1 MQVEEKVQAATA
13 GMKSWSGG
21 DAEDRSSADWPEPCV
36 YHLTEFER
44 RDIRALCD
52 ELPELRMRDLNNL
65 PLWEKL
71 KILSDEMPRG
81 LRQFLAHFE
90 LLSNRWGFVIIRGL
104 PIDEESP
111 PTPTIDETFGQFRFD
126 TFAKACALTGARF
139 GYPRA
144 YRDEKGRLVL
154 QPVYPRPSDALK
166 QENSGFGTFL
176 EGHTEDG
183 FLREFCQWLLLGCVR
198 SDHDG
203 IARTG
208 VSCAW
213 RAIDRVEWNVIE
225 ALRKPQFVVDAPTSF
240 GGDSSRPLSS
250 QLLPVLSGDPRQ
262 PQLVFDVAAMRG
274 LDAHAQ
280 EALRQFSEAL
290 RGAHVSGVLRR
301 GDCILIDNQTSV
313 HTRSNFRPRFDGL
326 DRLLL
331 RLKVFTNPRSCATNR
346 LPDSLMCGSITFD
359 LVSKS

>member
-1 MQVEEKVQAATA
+1 MQVEEKVQAAIA
-13 GMKSWSGG
+13 GMESWDGG
-21 DAEDRSSADWPEPCV
+21 VAQGPSSADWPEPCV
-36 YHLTEFER
+36 YHLTESER
-44 RDIRALCD
+44 HYIRALCD
-52 ELPELRMRDLNNL
+52 ELPDRRMRDLNSL
-65 PLWEKL
+65 PLWEKI
-71 KILSDEMPRG
+71 KILSDEMPRD
-81 LRQFLAHFE
+81 LRRFLAHFE
-90 LLSNRWGFVIIRGL
+90 LISNRWGFVVIRGV

-111 PTPTIDETFGQFRFD
+111 PTPTIDETFGQLRFD
-126 TFAKACALTGARF
+126 TFARACALLSARF

-203 IARTG
+203 LARTG

-213 RAIDRVEWNVIE
+213 QAIDRVEWNVIE
-225 ALRKPQFVVDAPTSF
+225 ALRKSNFVVDAPSSF
-240 GGDSSRPLSS
+240 GADESRPLSS
-250 QLLPVLSGDPRQ
+250 QPLPVLSGDLRR
-262 PQLVFDVAAMRG
+262 PQLIFDVAAMRG
-274 LDAHAQ
+274 LDRHAQ

-290 RGAHVSGVLRR
+290 RSVHVSGVLRR
-301 GDCILIDNQTSV
+301 GDCILIDNRTSV
-313 HTRSNFRPRFDGL
+313 HTRSNFLPRFDGL

-331 RLKVFTNPRSCATNR
+331 RLKVFTNPRACAANR
-346 LPDSLMCGSITFD
+346 LPDSLECGSITFD
-359 LVSKS
+359 LAPSS